1 VVLNTLSSLINNVIQ
16 FEKDLSSIYRN
27 AIENVNLDKEYFINL
42 IDENLNICKKLER
55 AYRDSVTDTLESTFF
70 LSNFQLPS
78 INVNPDLFK
87 VKTELERIEKDCIA
101 CYEKIAEAIKNYNKI
116 IYKYFEKLLQE
127 HKECYNKLLN
137 IER

>member
-1 VVLNTLSSLINNVIQ
+1 MNTLSSLINNVIQ

-78 INVNPDLFK
+78 INVNIDLTNIK
-87 VKTELERIEKDCIA
+87 LELERIENDCIA
-101 CYEKIAEAIKNYNKI
+101 CYEQIAEAIKNYNKI
-116 IYKYFEKLLQE
+116 IYKHFEKLLE
-127 HKECYNKLLN
+127 KHRSFYNKLVN
-137 IER
+137 IEG